1 MRLFKIL
8 FNIFKLACVICLLP
22 IVLFTGAEVNLAK
35 LFFGDKT
42 KNNGQS
48 STNRSSASDEKVQ
61 ADNLKRQLEVFEL
74 YDHPSDAQR
83 EFLNQIGLKPF
94 VNDVRKWHRSK
105 AMAKYV
111 EIQFKDELFKW
122 KVAIVKQTGYRF
134 QKEKK
139 IWALA

>member
-48 STNRSSASDEKVQ
+48 TTSRSSASDEKVQ
-61 ADNLKRQLEVFEL
+61 ANNLKRQLEVFEL

-105 AMAKYV
+105 SMAKYV
-111 EIQFKDELFKW
+111 EIHFKDELFKW